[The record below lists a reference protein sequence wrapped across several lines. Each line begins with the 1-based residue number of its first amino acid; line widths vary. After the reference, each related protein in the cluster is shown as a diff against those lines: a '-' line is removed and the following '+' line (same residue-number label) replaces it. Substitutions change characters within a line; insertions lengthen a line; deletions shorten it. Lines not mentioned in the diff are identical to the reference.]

1 MTATVNQR
9 CRVPECA
16 AQDRSS
22 TERVNL
28 PTGWFRSPE
37 PWIESSGYFF
47 QDGRAIV
54 RLLLAVRYI
63 WDNASLGDAGAL
75 GNLLLGQTEMFTT
88 GSQKVGLFI
97 DDQFDDFV
105 GG

>member
-1 MTATVNQR
+1 M
-9 CRVPECA
+9 
-16 AQDRSS
+16 
-22 TERVNL
+22 
-28 PTGWFRSPE
+28 
-37 PWIESSGYFF
+37 
-47 QDGRAIV
+47 